1 MKKNTPFIICIAAG
15 LLLIPIGLYLKEDY
29 YSTWIIAFGSAL
41 IFANMIHLLRDFY
54 WNAPKRKAEYEF
66 RQREEKIKAKD
77 EREIYLRKSAGD
89 ITHQITTLILLVIC
103 VVLSLIR
110 AEPWIILI
118 FYLLFLFQCFC
129 RILLIR
135 IFRKQ
140 M

>member
-15 LLLIPIGLYLKEDY
+15 LLLIPVGLYIKEDY
-29 YSTWIIAFGSAL
+29 YSTWIIAFGSSL
-41 IFANMIHLLRDFY
+41 IFANMFHFLLDFY
-54 WNAPKRKAEYEF
+54 WNAPKRKAEYES
-66 RQREEKIKAKD
+66 RQREERIKAKD

-110 AEPWIILI
+110 AESWSVLI